1 VEIVVMAL
9 LIVAVRGVEVEGQ
22 VAAETAQP
30 IAVKLAQA
38 IALAVREIAGLELA
52 EIASRIATL
61 EAVLGIEAASETVP
75 DSTAEMPAPVVAGGL
90 PAWGVRVGAA
100 AELVVEV
107 AAELVVEVAPE
118 LLVEVAAGRV
128 VEVAAVGG
136 SLGGVQRKISLSRTT
151 HFSSSNF
158 FCVASLVFQRCQW
171 INLSCPAS
179 GHEAGYHCH
188 SY

>member
-1 VEIVVMAL
+1 MAL

-107 AAELVVEVAPE
+107 AAELVVEVA
-118 LLVEVAAGRV
+118 AGRV